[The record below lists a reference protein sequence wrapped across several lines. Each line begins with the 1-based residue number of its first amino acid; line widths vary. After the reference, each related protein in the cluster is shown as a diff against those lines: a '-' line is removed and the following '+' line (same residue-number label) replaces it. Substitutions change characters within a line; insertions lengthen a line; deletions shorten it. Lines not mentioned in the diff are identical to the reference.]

1 MSDPHTAKE
10 AVARAG
16 RRAAYHLIQ
25 ALVESL
31 KAVEAVIEEIGS
43 IGEEDQ
49 NPGEDPVR
57 ERIEIE

>member
-1 MSDPHTAKE
+1 VSEVYTTRE
-10 AVARAG
+10 ALARAS

-43 IGEEDQ
+43 IGEEGSEEDQ
-49 NPGEDPVR
+49 KSSR
-57 ERIEIE
+57 QKIEIE